1 MKKWIIFLLWQTNY
15 VHADAVLAGPK
26 GIYPVKECMNEDDG
40 IKIIPCFGDDKT
52 CTKKYSKTSYNC
64 HKIFK
69 SCSDSLLSSRLEIT
83 KKTAGAIAKIEPY
96 EAQGKIG
103 FVLDKDRLDFNTL
116 AEAKAYVSN
125 SKKYSAT
132 IELKGD
138 GCPPQDED
146 NFIKVK

>member
-26 GIYPVKECMNEDDG
+26 GIYPVKECSMEDDG
-40 IKIIPCFGDDKT
+40 IKIIPCFGDNNT
-52 CTKKYSKTSYNC
+52 CVKKYSKTTHNC

-69 SCSDSLLSSRLEIT
+69 SCSDSLLISRMEIT
-83 KKTAGAIAKIEPY
+83 KKAGGKVVNVEPY

-103 FVLDKDRLDFNTL
+103 FVLDKDRLDFNTI

-125 SKKYSAT
+125 NSKKYAAAVQV
-132 IELKGD
+132 KGD
-138 GCPPQDED
+138 GCPPQDEGSQ
-146 NFIKVK
+146 